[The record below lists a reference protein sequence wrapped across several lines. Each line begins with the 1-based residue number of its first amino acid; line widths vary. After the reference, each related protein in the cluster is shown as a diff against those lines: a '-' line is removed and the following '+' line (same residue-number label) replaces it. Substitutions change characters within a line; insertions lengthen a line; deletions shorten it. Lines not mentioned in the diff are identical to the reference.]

1 MANIAPS
8 EGLAGGIV
16 PLPPTATLGLAPF
29 FSLLFQRRAA
39 PSDTAAPERISR

>member
-8 EGLAGGIV
+8 EGQNGVIAA
-16 PLPPTATLGLAPF
+16 LPPTSTLGLSPF

-39 PSDTAAPERISR
+39 HSDTAAPERISR

>member
-8 EGLAGGIV
+8 EGVAGGIA

-29 FSLLFQRRAA
+29 FSLLFQRRTSVSA
-39 PSDTAAPERISR
+39 SAAPERISR

>member
-8 EGLAGGIV
+8 EGVAGGIV

-29 FSLLFQRRAA
+29 LSLLFQRRAPESA
-39 PSDTAAPERISR
+39 SAAQERISR